1 MAELLLDRVRDATAG
16 SDLCAM
22 NALLGETAVA
32 MMVRAEAMRTIVADS
47 IIADC
52 DICDGTTTALTT
64 VEMFFADATIRTILQ
79 VNSFR

>member
-1 MAELLLDRVRDATAG
+1 MAELLDRVRDATAG

-52 DICDGTTTALTT
+52 DFCDQQLTT
-64 VEMFFADATIRTILQ
+64 LETFFR
-79 VNSFR
+79 

>member
-1 MAELLLDRVRDATAG
+1 MAELLDRVRDATAG

-47 IIADC
+47 I
-52 DICDGTTTALTT
+52 L
-64 VEMFFADATIRTILQ
+64 
-79 VNSFR
+79 